1 MNENYFKQL
10 EEMERFEKLK
20 KEVLRNI
27 LTKEAIE
34 RLGRVRMVKPQ
45 LAMQIELYLIQLYQ
59 AGKIKG
65 NINEEQLK
73 TLLKSLSEKKEYR
86 IKK

>member
-1 MNENYFKQL
+1 MNEYYNQL
-10 EEMERFEKLK
+10 EEMQKFEKLK
-20 KEVLRNI
+20 KDILRSI

-59 AGKIKG
+59 AGKIKSS
-65 NINEEQLK
+65 IDEEQLK
-73 TLLKSLSEKKEYR
+73 TLLKSLRSKKGFR
-86 IKK
+86 IRK